1 MKPLVFRHCT
11 LDWAAV
17 AFLAGCASQAP
28 LGGLGAIPQ
37 NLPVATHGDARQ
49 AQYLYVADQWAN
61 RIDIFLRDDPG
72 KGVVDSISRGV
83 SNPDGLWID
92 STGNLYV
99 ANEDESL
106 NDRVTVYA
114 KGGRKPIRVYR
125 GAIFC
130 ASDVAVASDGTVYV
144 ADPCGNGYNGR
155 VHVFRHGSTKQ
166 TGILIPDGAQGS
178 VTVDARNNLYVG
190 MISNTTGWGQGKTLS
205 PRRH

>member
-1 MKPLVFRHCT
+1 MKLLVFRHYT
-11 LDWAAV
+11 LGWAAV

-28 LGGLGAIPQ
+28 VGGGGAIPQ
-37 NLPVATHGDARQ
+37 DLPVVTHANARQ

-72 KGVVDSISRGV
+72 KGVADSISNGV

-92 STGNLYV
+92 SAGNLYV

-114 KGGRKPIRVYR
+114 KGGHKPIRVYR
-125 GAIFC
+125 GAILC

-144 ADPCGNGYNGR
+144 ADPCGNGSNGR
-155 VHVFRHGSTKQ
+155 VHVFA
-166 TGILIPDGAQGS
+166 GA
-178 VTVDARNNLYVG
+178 ARSRPGFSFPTELRVPSPS
-190 MISNTTGWGQGKTLS
+190 MIGTICTLA
-205 PRRH
+205 